1 MVFDLGSRTSSSGAS
16 FTASIT
22 MLRLIID
29 VLLNAGLLYVIAAL
43 LPGVRLK
50 SFGTA
55 VAVAIVYGLLSY
67 FLFWVIALITF
78 IPMLLSFGLFGLV
91 INTFLLWLTDQLLDD
106 FEIRSLGMTFLMA
119 LLLTVGKIALRV
131 IL

>member
-1 MVFDLGSRTSSSGAS
+1 
-16 FTASIT
+16 

-29 VLLNAGLLYVIAAL
+29 VLLNAGLLYAIASL
-43 LPGVRLK
+43 LPGVRMR

-55 VAVAIVYGLLSY
+55 VVVALVYGLLSY
-67 FLFWVIALITF
+67 LLFWVIALIAF
-78 IPMLLSFGLFGLV
+78 IPMLLSLGLFGLV
-91 INTFLLWLTDQLLDD
+91 INTFLLWLTDRLVDD

-119 LLLTVGKIALRV
+119 VLLTLGKIALRM

>member
-1 MVFDLGSRTSSSGAS
+1 
-16 FTASIT
+16 

-55 VAVAIVYGLLSY
+55 VTVAIVYGLLSY

>member
-1 MVFDLGSRTSSSGAS
+1 MV
-16 FTASIT
+16 
-22 MLRLIID
+22 
-29 VLLNAGLLYVIAAL
+29 
-43 LPGVRLK
+43 
-50 SFGTA
+50 
-55 VAVAIVYGLLSY
+55 VAIVYGLPSY